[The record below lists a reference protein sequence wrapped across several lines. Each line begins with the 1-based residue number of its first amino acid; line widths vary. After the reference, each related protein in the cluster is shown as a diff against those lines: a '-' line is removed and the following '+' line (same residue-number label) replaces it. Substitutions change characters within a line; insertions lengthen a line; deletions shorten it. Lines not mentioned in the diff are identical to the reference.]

1 MVHNNIESKN
11 NGVLVIPKRK
21 DQKHEIGL
29 ATSFRGARAQIGV
42 TLGGVRTGRGRPGCV
57 HKIEFFQSTGRLQ
70 VSEVATFLCEHH
82 RRLVLC
88 LRCL

>member
-29 ATSFRGARAQIGV
+29 ATSFRGALAQIGV

-57 HKIEFFQSTGRLQ
+57 HKIEFLNPLGDFKSPKWQLFCVNITD
-70 VSEVATFLCEHH
+70 V
-82 RRLVLC
+82 
-88 LRCL
+88 